1 MICTTAVDTTS
12 TIRTQTPV
20 GPGLFTRVVP
30 MWYAPSPARRIGQR
44 RGTDRHTQSIHP
56 SVRSSDQ
63 SLSICARSPVSS
75 LVGRSG
81 ELFQASYSFSIQ
93 RPAAW
98 RSRPRGSPVSTS
110 GAIYRG
116 CWRDL
121 RTPVPDDC
129 KMAFFEQLRKLK
141 TANRL

>member
-12 TIRTQTPV
+12 TTRTQTGV
-20 GPGLFTRVVP
+20 RPGLFTRVVP

-56 SVRSSDQ
+56 SVRPT
-63 SLSICARSPVSS
+63 SPFPSAHGHQYRRWS
-75 LVGRSG
+75 VGRANYFKRPIRFRSSG
-81 ELFQASYSFSIQ
+81 R
-93 RPAAW
+93 RPGGPA
-98 RSRPRGSPVSTS
+98 RGSPVSTT